1 MKQEGF
7 GRETLSNIVNN
18 LYNVTN
24 MRRTQQAI
32 EAETPSIAVPGV
44 GLITQEQYIKL
55 LTTEPRVRN
64 EFEAS
69 GLSPE
74 EFFKM
79 KTRATDDVRIRWE
92 DETKAGTTNLSLSE
106 YAKQFRTTIQMDPG
120 DRAYKVERA
129 QQRAYFTSP
138 KFLEDVKND
147 SRLLDFASSPE
158 SEGKGEPGSVEYD
171 NAYQEMRIKVVD
183 ELVKNAFPESK
194 RVMEGGNLVW
204 KDPEMGTVHIW
215 SK

>member
-1 MKQEGF
+1 MNIKQENF
-7 GRETLSNIVNN
+7 GRETLTNIVNN
-18 LYNVTN
+18 LYNAAN
-24 MRRTQQAI
+24 LERTKQVI
-32 EAETPSIAVPGV
+32 EAETPRVNIPGIGMVTTRQAVDLAQYNPRAQSLLEAWQGEHPGEP
-44 GLITQEQYIKL
+44 IENFL
-55 LTTEPRVRN
+55 LAQDKPWMEWNAAGRPGTFQQWKRDN
-64 EFEAS
+64 
-69 GLSPE
+69 
-74 EFFKM
+74 
-79 KTRATDDVRIRWE
+79 RA
-92 DETKAGTTNLSLSE
+92 
-106 YAKQFRTTIQMDPG
+106 TIQMDPG

-147 SRLLDFASSPE
+147 SRLMDFASSPE

-194 RVMEGGNLVW
+194 RAIENGNLVW
-204 KDPEMGTVHIW
+204 KDPEMGIVHIW